1 VLLACF
7 FLSCSSST
15 LRGTTTSNRSL
26 MYNLN
31 KRSWNVLNWN
41 IRGLND
47 IGKSDAMRAK
57 IEESSCAIYCLQE
70 TKKEN
75 FNHSFIKKLAPKRFD
90 KFAFSPSVGAS
101 GGILVGWN
109 SALFHGE
116 VIHNLIFALTIKF
129 TSKHD
134 NRCWWLTNVYGPCQG
149 PEREGFVK
157 WLNELEI
164 PDDANLMILG
174 DFNFC
179 RPK

>member
-1 VLLACF
+1 MLLACF
-7 FLSCSSST
+7 FLSCSSIT

-26 MYNLN
+26 MDNLN

-47 IGKSDAMRAK
+47 IGKSDAVRAK

-101 GGILVGWN
+101 GG
-109 SALFHGE
+109 F
-116 VIHNLIFALTIKF
+116 
-129 TSKHD
+129 
-134 NRCWWLTNVYGPCQG
+134 
-149 PEREGFVK
+149 
-157 WLNELEI
+157 
-164 PDDANLMILG
+164 
-174 DFNFC
+174 
-179 RPK
+179 